1 MKMPEKI
8 LVPLDGSKAG
18 ETALPYV
25 EELISKMASGNKV
38 VVTLIQVL
46 SSLSRYV
53 VSGEET
59 IKVPYTRQETD
70 ETRKRAVR
78 YLRTA
83 GATLRKAGATT
94 KTKVE
99 VGNPAEEIISA
110 ADEIKADMI
119 AMSSHGRSG
128 LSRWAFG
135 SVTDRVLRGGSRPV
149 LVVKVPKET
158 HVA

>member
-1 MKMPEKI
+1 MPEKI

-99 VGNPAEEIISA
+99 VGHPAEEIISA

-158 HVA
+158 HGA

>member
-1 MKMPEKI
+1 MPEKI

-99 VGNPAEEIISA
+99 VGNPAEKIISA